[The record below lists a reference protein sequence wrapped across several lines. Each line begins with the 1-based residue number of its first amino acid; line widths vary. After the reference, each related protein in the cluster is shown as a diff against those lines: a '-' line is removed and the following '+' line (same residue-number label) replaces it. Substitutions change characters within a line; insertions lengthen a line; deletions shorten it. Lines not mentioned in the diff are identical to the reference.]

1 MSAITSQLQLPQAS
15 LPHPISYTS
24 TIKLST
30 EAIQIIKIALYILPI
45 RPLINKFYIN
55 NNNDRYKISLKN
67 QECQHSIRRISESS
81 FVITLNR
88 KDSNTKLGEGSF
100 KVAKKAILVLK
111 TSASTAT
118 VSSAAIVK
126 DKSSQRAPFLTETY
140 ESLSN
145 LSYVECVKKITHKTS
160 KGRYKQFHIAKNAL
174 CDAHHLVEFT
184 PKPNFSGYINICK
197 DAVLGLSEL
206 NEKGFIHGDLKP
218 ANILVY
224 YTKGASFLY
233 SAKLTDLNSI
243 LLPGTLVTDQTS
255 FYLAPTHR
263 ALLIKEALS
272 RSMPINHQTITELYE
287 NTPSIK
293 LISSTEAAIAS
304 LGITLIHI
312 GLNMELTSICGAAD
326 KMTAFWNIVS
336 DLTGGFIPTEPDRMS
351 TYIEKLNRQLFEYI
365 TSGIPIPNPSISL
378 AVAAARLSEL
388 MTLSA
393 PIEIPFPIDPSP
405 VELEKHYPLQALP
418 LLQFFQSKISSIY
431 DLYLKNIAYEKIYF
445 SETSAYVKQMN
456 QTGEMAP
463 HSIQRIATDLFILN
477 INRKLK
483 VSSTYK
489 TNRNLKYIWEIHVKA
504 PGVLC
509 ARWKTLLKDR
519 DAKKTYLPWHIAS
532 LSDTHHVEICPRF
545 IHKTSS
551 HYFKGLHLSETAL
564 CTGANLNEH
573 ASSISFVD
581 FLHISLSIIAGQI
594 ELHSKNSVHNN
605 LKINNILIYPPS
617 ELGTTAFTSLLSAKI
632 AMSESIVPFGT
643 SSNSSV
649 FGYLSPKQRQ
659 LVYNK
664 IATPTYAPTLDQ
676 VRARYNSD
684 ISLRNIIL
692 TKEDAT
698 VTTALVI
705 VDMLLRIP
713 SLLEK
718 ITPEKALAF
727 WSIIDDL
734 TGGFGPLPKTTSYQ
748 SYSLQI
754 HHKMTSSSSPE
765 TYTPKITLEKAHS
778 KLSSLF

>member
-1 MSAITSQLQLPQAS
+1 MSAITPQHQVPPSSVAQ
-15 LPHPISYTS
+15 PISYTS
-24 TIKLST
+24 STTLST
-30 EAIQIIKIALYILPI
+30 EAMQIIKIAFYILPL

-55 NNNDRYKISLKN
+55 NNADRYKISLKN
-67 QECQHSIRRISESS
+67 HECQHSIRRISESS

-100 KVAKKAILVLK
+100 KVAKTAIHVLK
-111 TSASTAT
+111 ISASNAT
-118 VSSAAIVK
+118 VSSTAIVK
-126 DKSSQRAPFLTETY
+126 DKCSQRALFLTETY

-174 CDAHHLVEFT
+174 CDAHHLPEFT
-184 PKPNFSGYINICK
+184 PKPNFSGYINICR

-224 YTKGASFLY
+224 YTKGTSVLY
-233 SAKLTDLNSI
+233 SGKLTDLNSI
-243 LLPGTLVTDQTS
+243 LIPGTPITDQTS

-287 NTPSIK
+287 NTLSIK

-304 LGITLIHI
+304 LGIALIHI
-312 GLNMELTSICGAAD
+312 GLNMELTSICGASD

-351 TYIEKLNRQLFEYI
+351 TYIEKLNRKLFEHI

-378 AVAAARLSEL
+378 GEAAARLSEL
-388 MTLSA
+388 MTPSPL
-393 PIEIPFPIDPSP
+393 IVIPFPIDPPP
-405 VELEKHYPLQALP
+405 VELEKHYPMQALP
-418 LLQFFQSKISSIY
+418 LLQIFQSKISKIY
-431 DLYLKNIAYEKIYF
+431 DLYLRSIAYEKIYF
-445 SETSAYVKQMN
+445 SETSAYAKQMN

-463 HSIQRIATDLFILN
+463 HSIQRITTDLFILTL
-477 INRKLK
+477 NRKLK
-483 VSSTYK
+483 VSSIYK

-532 LSDTHHVEICPRF
+532 LSDMHHVEICPRF

-573 ASSISFVD
+573 AASISFID
-581 FLHISLSIIAGQI
+581 FLHISLSIIAGQS
-594 ELHSKNSVHNN
+594 ELHSKNFVHNN
-605 LKINNILIYPPS
+605 LKVINILIYPPS
-617 ELGTTAFTSLLSAKI
+617 EVATTAFTSLLSAKI

-643 SSNSSV
+643 TSNSSV
-649 FGYLSPKQRQ
+649 FGYLSPRQRQ

-684 ISLRNIIL
+684 ISLRNIVL

-718 ITPEKALAF
+718 ITPEKALEF

-734 TGGFGPLPKTTSYQ
+734 TGGFAPIQETPSYQ

-754 HHKMTSSSSPE
+754 HYRMKSISLPE
-765 TYTPKITLEKAHS
+765 AYTPKITLEEAHA
-778 KLSSLF
+778 KLSDLL